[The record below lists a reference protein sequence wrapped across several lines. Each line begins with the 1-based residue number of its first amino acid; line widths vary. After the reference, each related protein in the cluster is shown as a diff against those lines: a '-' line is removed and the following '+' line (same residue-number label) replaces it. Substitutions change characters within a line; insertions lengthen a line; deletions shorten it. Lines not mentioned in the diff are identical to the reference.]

1 MYMCISSVYHYNHI
15 KFMRIKMIGVT
26 QEIIINKTINSA
38 FYASCRLIYF
48 VHIPSIFYLVHC
60 IFDAYHHWHCEF
72 KSSSGWGVQHYVIK
86 FVSDLWQVCGFLR
99 VLRFPPPIKLTATIL
114 LKVALDTIKNP
125 QPTNPLYFGMNRDG
139 IYLFLVGV
147 KQQSLIHSIPR
158 YLILDWHII
167 VWS

>member
-1 MYMCISSVYHYNHI
+1 M
-15 KFMRIKMIGVT
+15 
-26 QEIIINKTINSA
+26 
-38 FYASCRLIYF
+38 
-48 VHIPSIFYLVHC
+48 
-60 IFDAYHHWHCEF
+60 
-72 KSSSGWGVQHYVIK
+72 IK